1 MEMQGYDAI
10 IIFIIILG
18 VLIFIGVVVS
28 YILFSIGLANLARR
42 EAIKKAHLAFI
53 PIVQL
58 YIVGEILA
66 DNKLVKSGK
75 RLVTIVSAVAF
86 AYLGMVVYGIS
97 LPQYGMIDSFF
108 SSLMSLASLAVAAY
122 LYIVLFLLLK
132 RYTKHALVITLV
144 SAFIFTPIGLIA
156 VFVVR
161 NNTLTIEEQYTVLE
175 EPKSI

>member
-1 MEMQGYDAI
+1 MEMQGYEAV

-18 VLIFIGVVVS
+18 VFLLIGIVVS

-42 EAIKKAHLAFI
+42 EGIKKAHLAFL
-53 PIVQL
+53 PIAQL

-75 RLVTIVSAVAF
+75 RLVTIVSAVPL
-86 AYLGMVVYGIS
+86 AYIGMVIYGIS
-97 LPQYGMIDSFF
+97 LPQYGMIDSLF
-108 SSLMSLASLAVAAY
+108 SSMMSLASFAVAAY

-132 RYTKHALVITLV
+132 RYTKHALVLTLV

-161 NNTLTIEEQYTVLE
+161 NNSLTIEEHYTVLE
-175 EPKSI
+175 EPTST

>member
-1 MEMQGYDAI
+1 MEMQGYEAV

-18 VLIFIGVVVS
+18 VLLLIGVVVS

-42 EAIKKAHLAFI
+42 EGIKKAHLAFI
-53 PIVQL
+53 PIAQL
-58 YIVGEILA
+58 YIIGEILA

-75 RLVTIVSAVAF
+75 RLVTIVTVVAL
-86 AYLGMVVYGIS
+86 ADIGMLVYGIS
-97 LPQYGMIDSFF
+97 LPQYGMIDSLF
-108 SSLMSLASLAVAAY
+108 SSLMSQASFAVGVY

-144 SAFIFTPIGLIA
+144 SAILFIPIGLIA

-161 NNTLTIEEQYTVLE
+161 NNSLTIEEHYTVLE
-175 EPKSI
+175 EPKST

>member
-1 MEMQGYDAI
+1 
-10 IIFIIILG
+10 
-18 VLIFIGVVVS
+18 
-28 YILFSIGLANLARR
+28 
-42 EAIKKAHLAFI
+42 
-53 PIVQL
+53 
-58 YIVGEILA
+58 
-66 DNKLVKSGK
+66 
-75 RLVTIVSAVAF
+75 
-86 AYLGMVVYGIS
+86 MVVYGIS

-161 NNTLTIEEQYTVLE
+161 NNTLTIEEHYTILE